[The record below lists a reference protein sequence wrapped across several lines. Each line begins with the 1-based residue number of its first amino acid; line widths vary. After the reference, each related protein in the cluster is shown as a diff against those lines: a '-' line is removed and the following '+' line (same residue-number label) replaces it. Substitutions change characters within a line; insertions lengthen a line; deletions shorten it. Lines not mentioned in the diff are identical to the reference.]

1 MLEDAVG
8 GALAF
13 AEQQQEDLEGLIKIL
28 KTAQVKPCPIQI
40 SKKNNQSNILKYPIY
55 DSYLKH
61 LKGRLGPRVRH
72 FLTEFLKAVEDPA

>member
-40 SKKNNQSNILKYPIY
+40 SKKKLLIQYIEISN
-55 DSYLKH
+55 
-61 LKGRLGPRVRH
+61 V
-72 FLTEFLKAVEDPA
+72 